1 MEKNSFLIAAA
12 CVFFGL
18 ASSAHAGGDPAA
30 GQTKSSTCAGCHG
43 ADGLGK
49 DLGTQKVPALA
60 GKDPA
65 YLVEQLRAF
74 KSGARQNPMMNMM
87 IKPLSEQDFADLAA
101 YYASL
106 KVK

>member
-1 MEKNSFLIAAA
+1 MERTLLVAAVLA
-12 CVFFGL
+12 FFGL
-18 ASSAHAGGDPAA
+18 AVAAQAAGDREA
-30 GQTKSSTCAGCHG
+30 GQTKSSTCVACHG

-65 YLVEQLRAF
+65 YLVQQLQAF
-74 KSGARQNPMMNMM
+74 KTGARQNPMMNMM
-87 IKPLSEQDFADLAA
+87 IKPLSEQDLADLAA

-106 KVK
+106 KAK